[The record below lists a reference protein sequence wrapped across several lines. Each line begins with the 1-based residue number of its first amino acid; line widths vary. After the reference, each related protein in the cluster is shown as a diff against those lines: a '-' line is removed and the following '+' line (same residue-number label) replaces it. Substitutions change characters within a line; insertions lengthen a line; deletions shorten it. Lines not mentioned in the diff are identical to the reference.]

1 MSCIYGILGIF
12 LHIFKKALDKCKNKV
27 YYLNSTVVQLK
38 GAMFLD
44 WKLDKSRPICPQ
56 ICEELSVM
64 IASGEVKPDQK
75 LLSVREVAVTAGV
88 NPNTVQKA
96 FEELERQGLIYS
108 VRGSGWFVGQ
118 SIDTAKETVNNL
130 TKSKIESFFNEMQK
144 LGLNLEQ
151 IKQLVKEWDNE

>member
-1 MSCIYGILGIF
+1 M
-12 LHIFKKALDKCKNKV
+12 
-27 YYLNSTVVQLK
+27 
-38 GAMFLD
+38 D

-64 IASGEVKPDQK
+64 IASGEVKPDHK